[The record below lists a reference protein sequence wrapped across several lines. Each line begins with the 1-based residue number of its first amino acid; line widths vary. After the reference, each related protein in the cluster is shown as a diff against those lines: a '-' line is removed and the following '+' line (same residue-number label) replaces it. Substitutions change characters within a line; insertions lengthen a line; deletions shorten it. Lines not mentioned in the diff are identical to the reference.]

1 MTHMWKGAETAE
13 SYLTLIFKA
22 VEKEALRMAVGNKR
36 CEGTAQ
42 VFKGLW
48 QGSAVLKMRR
58 DQSRLAHT
66 EVPHQNFCH
75 IHIPSLAICLITVFK

>member
-42 VFKGLW
+42 VFKGLR

-58 DQSRLAHT
+58 DQSRLART